1 MPFGQFIV
9 TRSGLWQ
16 SLLIALTA
24 LSLTACAGRSTPPL
38 RPTVPQ
44 LPAQVVQACHLPSP
58 LPDGNVSTLITAL
71 LDSWH
76 DLAECSARHHA
87 AVEGYDA
94 ARKSVNGE

>member
-1 MPFGQFIV
+1 
-9 TRSGLWQ
+9 
-16 SLLIALTA
+16 
-24 LSLTACAGRSTPPL
+24 
-38 RPTVPQ
+38 
-44 LPAQVVQACHLPSP
+44 VVQPCALPSP

-76 DLAECSARHHA
+76 DLAECSARQHA